1 MPVRR
6 SKLVLLPIAKSPGV
20 GLFRL
25 AQPGHSSFYNQLLPV
40 FRTAAM
46 LSDNL
51 TPKAHRRVEEMR
63 VGNNPGI
70 ESDFERVVGGH
81 PLIIF
86 GDFLFSLP
94 GFIRGKTWQVVPGR
108 LFP

>member
-1 MPVRR
+1 M
-6 SKLVLLPIAKSPGV
+6 VLLPIAKSPGV

-46 LSDNL
+46 LSDIL
-51 TPKAHRRVEEMR
+51 KEEMR

-70 ESDFERVVGGH
+70 ESDFECVVSEQ
-81 PLIIF
+81 PLIVF
-86 GDFLFSLP
+86 GDFLFSP
-94 GFIRGKTWQVVPGR
+94 AR
-108 LFP
+108 